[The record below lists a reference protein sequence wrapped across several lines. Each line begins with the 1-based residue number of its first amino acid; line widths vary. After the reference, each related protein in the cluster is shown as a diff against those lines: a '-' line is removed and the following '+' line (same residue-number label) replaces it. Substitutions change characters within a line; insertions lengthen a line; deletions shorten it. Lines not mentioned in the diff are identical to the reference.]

1 VPNLLG
7 YRFLIFN
14 ALAVALAAA
23 LAANGFVRPV
33 IEGGAPITW
42 GILALFAIGW
52 TWALKEIVVV
62 SSGLNEATQIG
73 ATPAIE
79 AEAVK
84 DTAKVAWLSNVAEW
98 LVALGLL
105 GTVIGFAHALASV
118 DSSTLGSATGA
129 QAAVGTLMAGM
140 RIAINTTLLG
150 AALALWHEVNTRM
163 LKTALSVYWGDR
175 IAADKGVG
183 NVRAVD

>member
-1 VPNLLG
+1 MPNLLG
-7 YRFLIFN
+7 YRFLLFN
-14 ALAVALAAA
+14 TLAVALAAA
-23 LAANGFVRPV
+23 LWLNGFVRPV

-52 TWALKEIVVV
+52 TWTLKEIVVV
-62 SSGLNEATQIG
+62 TRGLNQNENDGPKPTV
-73 ATPAIE
+73 E
-79 AEAVK
+79 AEAAK

-105 GTVIGFAHALASV
+105 GTVIGFAHALEAV

-175 IAADKGVG
+175 LAADKGVG